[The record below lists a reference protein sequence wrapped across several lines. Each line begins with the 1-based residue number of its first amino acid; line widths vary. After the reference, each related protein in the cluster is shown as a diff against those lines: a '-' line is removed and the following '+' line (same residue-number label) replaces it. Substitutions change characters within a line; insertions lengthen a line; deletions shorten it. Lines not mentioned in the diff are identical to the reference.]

1 MKRFPPIR
9 IYITVAYFVLQSTFL
24 LAQNTS
30 QVGALFS
37 CESITQLTQTFE
49 WSGTKSSSLQAMMRS
64 IAREDLS
71 SSFELQIISELAKR
85 PWRQNTIGDLQAEF
99 QVIKNQYKASI
110 ILEGEARRRMA
121 CELAKYLH
129 QDYLSNF
136 DQQSIFS
143 PESVPFKFYSYV
155 RQNNLWRNLDSEEEI
170 LPEEPSEVA
179 PSNNPALL
187 DADERETLVQP
198 KNTNNLNLINI
209 LYWTFLVACA
219 WVLLSLILGTFLKNQ
234 RFRNPITQQ
243 VFEILLLPFQL
254 IKPLLTDNKRS
265 KNTFYGLEK
274 QAYGTPL
281 SEDKI
286 KTLIDSHIAQ
296 NTAGSE
302 STPPSPGEQDRL
314 SAIETQLA
322 WLQKQKQDTPLE
334 QGAVEAT
341 SNPQREQLMEQLRLR
356 LDALIKK
363 VDQIEAKIEQQSTL
377 IPNESANELSVNN
390 LSQVRQIVNQEIS
403 DFNLEL
409 DRRIKALEAKNS
421 AQPPIS
427 STEEDSTPATIE
439 SPGLSTEDTETTLET
454 ETPKE
459 PEVPAAENLVPTE
472 ENLAPPEQLELS
484 PLPSNLMPQF
494 IYYASS
500 PQKGVFY
507 GRRLENGFISKQ
519 TVYKITID
527 KENPEQASFSLVT
540 DEATIRLALNIL
552 DSYILPAMELRGP
565 GKIAD
570 ATEIG
575 PVEPGQLQKEGENWR
590 IVKKGVLHY
599 H

>member
-1 MKRFPPIR
+1 MKKYTPIR
-9 IYITVAYFVLQSTFL
+9 LFIIAVFCLLQTTFS

-49 WSGTKSSSLQAMMRS
+49 WSGTKSSALQSMMRS

-71 SSFELQIISELAKR
+71 SGFEVQIVNELAKR
-85 PWRQNTIGDLQAEF
+85 PWRQNTLKALEAEF
-99 QVIKNQYKASI
+99 LVIKGQYKANI

-129 QDYLSNF
+129 QDYLTNF

-143 PESVPFKFYSYV
+143 PESTPFKFYSYV
-155 RQNNLWRNLDSEEEI
+155 RQNNLWRNLDSDEVSLEETT
-170 LPEEPSEVA
+170 EVA
-179 PSNNPALL
+179 PSNNPALF
-187 DADERETLVQP
+187 DQDERETLVQP
-198 KNTNNLNLINI
+198 KKTTNLNLINI

-219 WVLLSLILGTFLKNQ
+219 WVLLSLILGAFLKNQ

-254 IKPLLTDNKRS
+254 IKPLLTEKTKP

-281 SEDKI
+281 SEDNI
-286 KTLIDSHIAQ
+286 KTLIDSRIAE
-296 NTAGSE
+296 TS
-302 STPPSPGEQDRL
+302 PSPESAPKTEEEQDRL
-314 SAIETQLA
+314 TAIENQLA
-322 WLQKQKQDTPLE
+322 RLENQNQNPVSEPGEVQAGAELQI
-334 QGAVEAT
+334 G
-341 SNPQREQLMEQLRLR
+341 QLIKDLQLQ
-356 LDALIKK
+356 LDALDKK
-363 VDQIEAKIEQQSTL
+363 VDLLNTKLEQQNTQMPSE
-377 IPNESANELSVNN
+377 NASELSVNK
-390 LSQVRQIVNQEIS
+390 LSQVRQIVTQEIS
-403 DFNLEL
+403 DFNLDL
-409 DRRIKALEAKNS
+409 DKRIKALELKNS
-421 AQPPIS
+421 K
-427 STEEDSTPATIE
+427 PADIAPVESDPVDPEAE
-439 SPGLSTEDTETTLET
+439 SPGLSV
-454 ETPKE
+454 ETPE
-459 PEVPAAENLVPTE
+459 PTSEVEPPVIPEEQPE
-472 ENLAPPEQLELS
+472 ENIAPAEQLDLP
-484 PLPSNLMPQF
+484 PLPSPLMPQF

-519 TVYKITID
+519 TVYKIMVD
-527 KENPEQASFSLVT
+527 KDKPAQASFTLVT

-570 ATEIG
+570 ATDIG
-575 PVEPGQLQKEGENWR
+575 PVEPGILQKEGENWK

>member
-1 MKRFPPIR
+1 MKRYTRIR
-9 IYITVAYFVLQSTFL
+9 LFIVAVFCLLQTTFA

-37 CESITQLTQTFE
+37 CESITQLIQTFE
-49 WSGTKSSSLQAMMRS
+49 WSGTKSSALQSMMRS

-71 SSFELQIISELAKR
+71 SGFEVQIVNELAKR
-85 PWRQNTIGDLQAEF
+85 PWRQNTIKALEAEF
-99 QVIKNQYKASI
+99 LVIKGQYKADI

-129 QDYLSNF
+129 QDYLTNF

-155 RQNNLWRNLDSEEEI
+155 RQNNLWRNLDSDEVSLEETT
-170 LPEEPSEVA
+170 EVA
-179 PSNNPALL
+179 PSNNPDLF
-187 DADERETLVQP
+187 DQNERETLVQP
-198 KNTNNLNLINI
+198 KKTTNLNLINI

-219 WVLLSLILGTFLKNQ
+219 WVLLSLILGTFLKDQ

-243 VFEILLLPFQL
+243 IFEILLLPFQL
-254 IKPLLTDNKRS
+254 IKPLLTAKTKTN
-265 KNTFYGLEK
+265 NTFYGLEK

-286 KTLIDSHIAQ
+286 KTLIDSRIAQ
-296 NTAGSE
+296 TSQNPE
-302 STPPSPGEQDRL
+302 SAPKTEEEQDRL
-314 SAIETQLA
+314 AAIETQLA
-322 WLQKQKQDTPLE
+322 WLEKQNQ
-334 QGAVEAT
+334 
-341 SNPQREQLMEQLRLR
+341 NPVSEPGEIQVGGDLQIGQLIKDLQLR
-356 LDALIKK
+356 LDALNQK
-363 VDQIEAKIEQQSTL
+363 VDSLNTKLEQQTL
-377 IPNESANELSVNN
+377 QMPSESSSKLSVNN
-390 LSQVRQIVNQEIS
+390 LSQVRQIVTQEIA
-403 DFNLEL
+403 DFNLDL
-409 DRRIKALEAKNS
+409 DKRIKALELTNS
-421 AQPPIS
+421 KPVATEPVGNDPIDP
-427 STEEDSTPATIE
+427 EAE
-439 SPGLSTEDTETTLET
+439 SPGLSI
-454 ETPKE
+454 ETPE
-459 PEVPAAENLVPTE
+459 PSNEVEPPVLPEEHSE
-472 ENLAPPEQLELS
+472 ENIAPAEQLDLP
-484 PLPSNLMPQF
+484 PLPSPLMPQF

-519 TVYKITID
+519 TVYKIMVD
-527 KENPEQASFSLVT
+527 KENPAKASFTLVT

-552 DSYILPAMELRGP
+552 DSYILPAMELHGP

-570 ATEIG
+570 ATDIG
-575 PVEPGQLQKEGENWR
+575 PVEPGLLQKEGENWK